1 MIGEV
6 GLALALLIC
15 LAAAALYF
23 ANNED
28 DT

>member
-6 GLALALLIC
+6 GLALALLIF

-23 ANNED
+23 AKYED
-28 DT
+28 DA